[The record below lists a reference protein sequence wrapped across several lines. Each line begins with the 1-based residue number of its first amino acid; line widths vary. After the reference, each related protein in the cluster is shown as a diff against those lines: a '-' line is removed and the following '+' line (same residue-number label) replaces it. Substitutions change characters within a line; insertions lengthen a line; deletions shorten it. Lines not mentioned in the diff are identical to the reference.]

1 MQVRIKNFLQGSFN
15 AVACYPK
22 TCIDVG
28 DLNAEHILYDI
39 IQQISLGK
47 GEIKIIQSCKKFSV

>member
-39 IQQISLGK
+39 IQQISLVK
-47 GEIKIIQSCKKFSV
+47 GQIKII